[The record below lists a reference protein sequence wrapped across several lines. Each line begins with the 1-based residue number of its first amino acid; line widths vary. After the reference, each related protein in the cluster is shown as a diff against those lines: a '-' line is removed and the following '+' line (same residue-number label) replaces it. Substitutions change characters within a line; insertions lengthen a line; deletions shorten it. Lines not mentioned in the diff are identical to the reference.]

1 MYRIIL
7 MKAKR
12 GFNEADS
19 IFEYYTVPYEVK
31 ESDFPNTNIKIPTE
45 DGKFISKKIY
55 ETNDIEELQ
64 DKIKELSEIYP
75 INSIKPVSVLGIDKD
90 LSIKEEELISTM
102 EIELLIN
109 GELVKIDFSKE
120 NFNIDVPQ
128 LQCDEP
134 NTIEL
139 LSNRQNFNV
148 KFNGTVL
155 TRYNPVMFELSSIS
169 ENFSIEVEYYSDSS
183 SYKAYIN
190 TYNSNLVKI
199 TEVGDFSNYLD
210 ENSELL
216 FSFRNVP
223 QILKKDSKGNILFY
237 RVEGDKESNIGLT
250 DFKKHE
256 IGEEVYYSFHR
267 ETNFDSLITG
277 SIQGERV
284 ILDRNYQVI
293 ETIRSAQGKYTKSG
307 DLIDGHDF
315 KMLGLNHYM
324 LLCNS
329 IQLVDNIPMENEY
342 TKELIPIPS
351 DGKSSVVCTT
361 IQEIKD
367 GEVVFEFNS
376 IDHPFLYSMARSVSD
391 PFSSDFLNT
400 NTLTPNYGMI
410 NCFENKDNEIV
421 ISFPNCNSVISFVKD
436 ICSVKWILSDG
447 YFNEDENDT
456 MPNTFNM
463 AREDKFVSQ
472 SFFYTETK
480 LENEREVNYIH
491 VLNSN
496 PPNDI
501 NLTNGTK
508 IMSYCIDI
516 ENNSYFISNILEC
529 KESIGYG
536 NFKYLDDNFSVIA
549 NLGDCVTIGGNIPLL
564 LNTLDNGLVCSS
576 IVEKRII
583 PYRTYYYKNT

>member
-19 IFEYYTVPYEVK
+19 VYEYYTVPYEVK

-45 DGKFISKKIY
+45 GGKFISKKIY

-64 DKIKELSEIYP
+64 DKVKELTKIYP
-75 INSIKPVSVLGIDKD
+75 INSIKPVSVLGIDND

-109 GELVKIDFSKE
+109 GELVKINFSKD
-120 NFNIDVPQ
+120 NSNIDIPQ
-128 LQCDEP
+128 LQCDKP
-134 NTIEL
+134 NIVEL

-148 KFNGTVL
+148 KFDGIVL
-155 TRYNPVMFELSSIS
+155 TRYNPIMFELSSIS
-169 ENFSIEVEYYSDSS
+169 ENFSIEVEYYSDTS

-199 TEVGDFSNYLD
+199 TEVGDFSNYL
-210 ENSELL
+210 EESELL

-223 QILKKDSKGNILFY
+223 QIFKKDNNGNIVFY

-267 ETNFDSLITG
+267 EVDSDSLITG

-284 ILDRNYQVI
+284 ILNSNYQVI
-293 ETIRSAQGKYTKSG
+293 ETVRTAQGKYSDSG

-324 LLCNS
+324 VLCNS

-342 TKELIPIPS
+342 TKDLIPIPS
-351 DGKSSVVCTT
+351 NSKSSVVCTT

-367 GEVVFEFNS
+367 CEVVFEFNS

-391 PFSSDFLNT
+391 PFASDYLNT
-400 NTLTPNYGMI
+400 NTLTPNYALI
-410 NCFENKDNEIV
+410 NCFEDKDNEII
-421 ISFPNCNSVISFVKD
+421 ISFPNCNSIISFTKD
-436 ICSVKWILSDG
+436 SGNVNWILSDG

-456 MPNTFNM
+456 MPNSFNM
-463 AREDKFVSQ
+463 AREDKFINQ
-472 SFFYTETK
+472 SFFYTQK
-480 LENEREVNYIH
+480 RLEDEQEVTYIH
-491 VLNSN
+491 VLNTN
-496 PPNDI
+496 PPNDV
-501 NLTNGTK
+501 NLINGTRV
-508 IMSYCIDI
+508 MSYCLDV
-516 ENNSYFISNILEC
+516 ENNSYFVSNILEC
-529 KESIGYG
+529 KESMGYG
-536 NFKYLDDNFSVIA
+536 NFKYLDDNLSILV

-564 LNTLDNGLVCSS
+564 LNTADNGLVCSS
-576 IVEKRII
+576 IVEKQII